1 MLLNIRGY
9 ESRIE
14 YDYRVCDGRK
24 GGGGLDKFVLSSW
37 DIYIHVYMHV

>member
-14 YDYRVCDGRK
+14 YDYRVCVCDGR
-24 GGGGLDKFVLSSW
+24 GRGLDKFVVSLW
-37 DIYIHVYMHV
+37 DIYIYVYMYV

>member
-14 YDYRVCDGRK
+14 YDYRVCVCDW
-24 GGGGLDKFVLSSW
+24 GGGGVDKFVGSLW